1 MKNAILLALFLSGC
15 ATYSGVIQDGKDS
28 YIVIASGGHGF
39 ASSGELKIDAYREA
53 NAYCAKLDKQLET
66 ISVKTTEAGILSKFS
81 EAELKFKCIAK

>member
-1 MKNAILLALFLSGC
+1 MKNAILLVLFLSGC

-28 YIVIASGGHGF
+28 YIVIASGGNGF

-53 NAYCAKLDKQLET
+53 HAYCAKLDKQLET

-81 EAELKFKCIAK
+81 EAELKFKCITK